1 MTSKIKTS
9 IMEVYSSKRSSPICS
24 SNAGIFCW
32 LFLSHHSRLKGVIN
46 MLRGVAGAP
55 GIAIGRAF
63 VFRPEQLEFERKSIS
78 SRDVDQELVKLQHAL
93 RQAHQELSSIY
104 ARALSDLGRDR
115 AGTFHAQIMILED
128 ATFESELINVIRSG
142 VNVEGAVGEVVTS
155 YVNIFEDSRDEY
167 LRERAADYRDVGCRL
182 LRILLGQSWTPVP
195 RLKEEAI
202 VVARDLSAPDSLQL
216 DRSRILGLATES
228 GGRTSTACILAR
240 SLEIPAVV
248 GLGRFVHKVQS
259 GDLLIVDGSKG
270 TVIINPNEATVAE
283 YRHRRETY
291 LACRKELQMLSDLPA
306 ETRDGYRV
314 QLLANI
320 DHPGEVTS
328 ALAQGAEGVGLFRTE
343 HLFLGRDTMPSE
355 DEQFAVYVQ
364 VVQKTGG
371 RCVVIRTLDY
381 AGPSSP
387 FFQSMHYEP
396 NPFLG
401 CRGIRLNLNF
411 EEIFKVQIKAIL
423 RAGAYGKVKVMF
435 PLISRV
441 EDLRRAKDMLQ
452 QAQLELEQE
461 GKKFDPRMEVGLL
474 VEVPSAALTAELFA
488 PEIDFYNIGT
498 NDLVQYT
505 LAVDRTSARVNPLH
519 QALHPAVLRL
529 VKNVIDAARNSGK
542 CVAMCGEMAGEPL
555 ATLLLLGLGLQQFS
569 AAAGSLPEIKK
580 VIRAVTLR
588 EAREVAHR
596 ALQLSAPEE
605 VRRYLEQEM
614 KSRRLYF

>member
-1 MTSKIKTS
+1 
-9 IMEVYSSKRSSPICS
+9 
-24 SNAGIFCW
+24 
-32 LFLSHHSRLKGVIN
+32 

-155 YVNIFEDSRDEY
+155 YVNIFEDSQDEY

>member
-1 MTSKIKTS
+1 
-9 IMEVYSSKRSSPICS
+9 
-24 SNAGIFCW
+24 
-32 LFLSHHSRLKGVIN
+32 

>member
-1 MTSKIKTS
+1 
-9 IMEVYSSKRSSPICS
+9 
-24 SNAGIFCW
+24 
-32 LFLSHHSRLKGVIN
+32 

-63 VFRPEQLEFERKSIS
+63 VFRPEQLEFERKAIGPEEM
-78 SRDVDQELVKLQHAL
+78 DQELVKLQHAL

-104 ARALSDLGRDR
+104 ARAMSDLGRDR
-115 AGTFHAQIMILED
+115 AGTFHAQLMILED

-155 YVNIFEDSRDEY
+155 YVNIFEDSQDEY

-248 GLGRFVHKVQS
+248 GLGRFVHRVQS

-270 TVIINPNEATVAE
+270 TVIINPGEATVAE

-320 DHPGEVTS
+320 DHPAEVTS

-423 RAGAYGKVKVMF
+423 RASAYGKVKVMF

-461 GKKFDPRMEVGLL
+461 GKKFAPRMEVGLL

-580 VIRAVTLR
+580 VIRAVTLK